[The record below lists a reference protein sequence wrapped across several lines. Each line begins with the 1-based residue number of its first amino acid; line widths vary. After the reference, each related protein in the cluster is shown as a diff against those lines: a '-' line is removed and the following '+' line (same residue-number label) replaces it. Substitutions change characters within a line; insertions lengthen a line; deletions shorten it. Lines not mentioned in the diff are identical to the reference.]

1 MVAIKVSSKFKSHAT
16 RAILSIVLFVAVYLL
31 LFAVAIGVGCLC
43 GYLALQLI
51 ILKFSFITAA
61 IGIGLLAVGF
71 FILYFMIK
79 FVFTRNTSNYSHLT
93 EIDIK
98 DEHELHQ
105 MIQELV
111 NEVGT
116 RFPKRIFI
124 SPEVNASV
132 FYDSNFWS
140 MFLPIRKNLHIGLG
154 LVNTMTVSEL
164 KGIVAHEFG
173 HFSQKSM
180 KVGSFVY
187 NVNKVIHNILY
198 DNESYNDALNSWAK
212 SSNYFVIVIWIAT
225 YFNQFVQFILKLVYK
240 VVNVNY
246 LGLSREMEFH
256 ADAIAAHIVGSKP
269 MITSMLRIDL
279 SSKAHNTVMSYYDE
293 HFEQAIVTENIF
305 PQQLFALNFIA
316 ETNKIAIQNNLPN
329 VTEEHSE
336 RFNKS
341 KLVIKNQWDSHPS
354 MNDRIAAFKNLD
366 IPQKKPDYR
375 PANVLFK
382 NIDATQQKI
391 SQKIFALVPYTE
403 KTTTKDLKPF
413 SSDLEEKYLKAKY
426 PDVFNSYYDNY
437 NVTPFDLQAS
447 HNYQVLP
454 EEVLFS
460 AEITELVYGVNSQ
473 LNDSNILKSIAENP
487 HDLKTFD
494 YDGQKYK
501 VSEAASVADKIIAE
515 TKKYK
520 DALAQNDLDIYH
532 SFLKKSEQKNL
543 ENQYKTYYENY
554 FTADQMWES
563 QIGAYSDMVNHFA
576 FAYQTTPF
584 DQINTKMKTFYF
596 TEKGFKNALANM
608 LNDPF
613 FEDAITETIEK
624 DCLHYLNNDF
634 LYFSNNVYID
644 TEINSKNSAVE
655 HYYYLLQHN
664 YFLKK
669 KQLLEFKAALF
680 N

>member
-1 MVAIKVSSKFKSHAT
+1 MVAIKVSPKFKNRAV

-31 LFAVAIGVGCLC
+31 LFAVAIGVCILC

-51 ILKFSFITAA
+51 VFKFSFITAA

-71 FILYFMIK
+71 FILYFMVK
-79 FVFTRNTSNYSHLT
+79 FAFTRNSSNYSHLT
-93 EIDIK
+93 EIKIQ
-98 DEHELHQ
+98 DEPELHR
-105 MIQELV
+105 MIEKLV

-116 RFPKRIFI
+116 KFPKKIFI
-124 SPEVNASV
+124 SPEVNATV

-154 LVNTMTVSEL
+154 LVNTMSVSEL
-164 KGIVAHEFG
+164 KGIMAHEFG

-198 DNESYNDALNSWAK
+198 DNDSYNDALNSWAK
-212 SSNYFVIVIWIAT
+212 SSNYFVIVTWIAT

-246 LGLSREMEFH
+246 LRLSREMEFH
-256 ADAIAAHIVGSKP
+256 ADAIATRIVGSKP
-269 MITSMLRIDL
+269 MISSMLRIDL
-279 SSKAHNTVMSYYDE
+279 SSQAYDTVMSYYNE
-293 HFEQAIVTENIF
+293 HFEKAIVTNNIF

-316 ETNKIAIQNNLPN
+316 ETNQIAVQNNLPN
-329 VTEEHSE
+329 VTQEHAE

-354 MNDRIAAFKNLD
+354 MNDRIAAFKNLNV
-366 IPQKKPDYR
+366 PEKNPDHR
-375 PANVLFK
+375 PANVLFR

-403 KTTTKDLKPF
+403 KTVIQDLQPFSADLK
-413 SSDLEEKYLKAKY
+413 EKYLKAKY

-437 NVTPFDLQAS
+437 NVTPFDLEAT

-454 EEVLFS
+454 VEDLFS
-460 AEITELVYGVNSQ
+460 AAITELIYSVNSQ
-473 LNDSNILKSIAENP
+473 LNDSNTLKSIAENP
-487 HDLKTFD
+487 NDLKTFD

-501 VSEAASVADKIIAE
+501 VAEAASVADKIASE
-515 TKKYK
+515 TKIYQEQ
-520 DALAQNDLDIYH
+520 LAQNDLDIYH

-543 ENQYKTYYENY
+543 EIQYKTYYENY
-554 FTADQMWES
+554 FKADQMWES
-563 QIGAYSDMVNHFA
+563 QIGAYSDMVNHFS
-576 FAYQTTPF
+576 FAYETMPF
-584 DQINTKMKTFYF
+584 DQINAKMKTFYF
-596 TEKGFKNALANM
+596 TEKGFKNALENM

-613 FEDAITETIEK
+613 FADSITETIEK
-624 DCLHYLNNDF
+624 DCLHYLSNDF
-634 LYFSNNVYID
+634 VYFSNNVYID
-644 TEINSKNSAVE
+644 TEINSKNNAVG

-669 KQLLEFKAALF
+669 KQLLEFMAAL
-680 N
+680 